1 MTKMNQYLL
10 VLVAVLSLAGVA
22 GAQEFPSDT
31 HEFLMARLA
40 ADEGRFEEALDRID
54 EVIRK
59 NPGNAV
65 LLFERAMIL
74 VDAGRIDR
82 AEAEL
87 REAVKLAPGF
97 FDANRMLGRLLLDRS
112 AGSRAK
118 IEEALPFLQA
128 AFKAN
133 PDDLSIGIAVSQI
146 LGSLGRDEEAAQ
158 ILATMVERA
167 PDQRALN
174 FSYAQVLSKLG
185 RESEAVRYLERTV
198 AIDPTFSPA
207 ILGLLDTYQ
216 QANEWQKA
224 ADVMAPLISEEPMNL
239 ELQRQQGY
247 FLLRAGNA
255 RAAAERFRLLVA
267 ADPKDVRSLFYLA
280 ESLNDLEQYTESE
293 PMFRQLLEADPNDAD
308 ILSSLGI
315 SLAGQKKWDEA
326 KTTFL
331 ELAAKPNVA
340 DNVAALARTQ
350 LAYIAL
356 QRGNNEEAV
365 ENAKAILVFR
375 DKPNTQAVNIALEAL
390 RREEK
395 FAEGVRLL
403 EPLLAQFGNDPFI
416 NARMIEMLARSGD
429 TGRAAELARAQVKL
443 GSRNAIATAEA
454 YVQAENF
461 KAAIATMN
469 EAIRAKPDDIELKF
483 QLGSILERA
492 GDHKGAEETFL
503 ALLDK
508 LPNHAPSLNYLG
520 YMWADKGVNL
530 DRAEEMLTR
539 AVGQEPE
546 NGAYVDSLGWLY
558 FRQGKF
564 ELAEKYL
571 TDATRLLPRDATVV
585 EHLADVVAV
594 RGQKDRAVELYRLAI
609 ELDPESKDI
618 QKLRAKISELESSV
632 AEKPR

>member
-1 MTKMNQYLL
+1 MTKMTKCLL
-10 VLVAVLSLAGVA
+10 LLLATLSLAGAA
-22 GAQEFPSDT
+22 GAQEFPADT

-40 ADEGRFEEALDRID
+40 ADEGRYEEAIERIG

-59 NPGNAV
+59 DPDNAV
-65 LLFERAMIL
+65 LLYERAMML
-74 VDAGRIDR
+74 VKAGRVDR

-87 REAVKLAPGF
+87 REAVTLAPDF
-97 FDANRMLGRLLLDRS
+97 YDANRMLGRLLLDRS
-112 AGSRAK
+112 SGSRAK

-128 AFKAN
+128 AFRKN
-133 PDDLSIGIAVSQI
+133 PDDLSIGVAISQI
-146 LGSLGRDEEAAQ
+146 LGSLGRNEESAE
-158 ILATMVERA
+158 ILATMVERS

-185 RESEAVRYLERTV
+185 REDEAVKYLERTV

-216 QANEWQKA
+216 QANDWQKA
-224 ADVMAPLISEEPMNL
+224 ADVMAPLISEDPMNL

-255 RAAAERFRLLVA
+255 RAAADRFRLLIA

-280 ESLNDLEQYTESE
+280 ESLNDLEQYAESE
-293 PMFRQLLEADPNDAD
+293 TMFRKLLEADPNDAD

-326 KTTFL
+326 TSTFRT
-331 ELAAKPNVA
+331 LAAKPDVA

-350 LAYIAL
+350 LAYIEL
-356 QRGNNEEAV
+356 QRGNNELAV

-390 RREEK
+390 RRQEK
-395 FAEGVRLL
+395 YAEGVTLL
-403 EPLLAQFGNDPFI
+403 EPLLAQFANDPFI
-416 NARMIEMLARSGD
+416 NARMIEMLARAGKTS
-429 TGRAAELARAQVKL
+429 RAAELARAQVKL

-461 KAAIATMN
+461 KAAIPAMN
-469 EAIRAKPDDIELKF
+469 EAIAAKPDDVELKF

-503 ALLDK
+503 ALLEK

-530 DRAEEMLTR
+530 ERAEEMLTR

-558 FRQGKF
+558 FRQGKL

-594 RGQKDRAVELYRLAI
+594 RGQTDRAVELYRLAI
-609 ELDPESKDI
+609 DLDPESKDI
-618 QKLRAKISELESSV
+618 QKLRAKISDLERSV
-632 AEKPR
+632 AEKPQ

>member
-1 MTKMNQYLL
+1 MTKMTKCLL
-10 VLVAVLSLAGVA
+10 LLLATLSLAGAA
-22 GAQEFPSDT
+22 GAQEFPADT

-40 ADEGRFEEALDRID
+40 ADEGRYEEAIERIG

-65 LLFERAMIL
+65 LLYERAMML
-74 VDAGRIDR
+74 VEAGRVDR

-87 REAVKLAPGF
+87 REAVKLAPDF
-97 FDANRMLGRLLLDRS
+97 YDANRMLGRLLLDRS
-112 AGSRAK
+112 SGSRAK

-128 AFKAN
+128 AFRKN
-133 PDDLSIGIAVSQI
+133 PDDLSIGVAISQI
-146 LGSLGRDEEAAQ
+146 LGSLGRNEESAE

-185 RESEAVRYLERTV
+185 REAEAVKYLERTV

-216 QANEWQKA
+216 QANDWQKA
-224 ADVMAPLISEEPMNL
+224 ADVMAPLISEDPMNL

-255 RAAAERFRLLVA
+255 RAAADRFRLLIA

-280 ESLNDLEQYTESE
+280 ESLNDLEQYAESE
-293 PMFRQLLEADPNDAD
+293 TMFRKLLEADPNDAD

-326 KTTFL
+326 TSTFQT
-331 ELAAKPNVA
+331 LAAKPDVP

-350 LAYIAL
+350 LAYIEL
-356 QRGNNEEAV
+356 QRGNNELAV

-375 DKPNTQAVNIALEAL
+375 DKPNTQAVNIALEAM

-395 FAEGVRLL
+395 YAEAVQLL
-403 EPLLAQFGNDPFI
+403 EPLLAKFRDDPFI
-416 NARMIEMLARSGD
+416 NARMIEMLARAGN
-429 TGRAAELARAQVKL
+429 TNRAAELARAQVKL

-461 KAAIATMN
+461 KAAIAAMN
-469 EAIRAKPDDIELKF
+469 EAIAAKPDDVELKF

-503 ALLDK
+503 ALLEK
-508 LPNHAPSLNYLG
+508 RPNHAPSLNYLG

-530 DRAEEMLTR
+530 ERAEEMLTR

-558 FRQGKF
+558 FRQGKL

-594 RGQKDRAVELYRLAI
+594 RGQTDRAVELYRLAI
-609 ELDPESKDI
+609 DLDPESKDI
-618 QKLRAKISELESSV
+618 QKLRAKISDLERSV
-632 AEKPR
+632 AEKPQ

>member
-1 MTKMNQYLL
+1 MTKMTKCLL
-10 VLVAVLSLAGVA
+10 LLLATLSLAGAA
-22 GAQEFPSDT
+22 GAQEFPADT

-40 ADEGRFEEALDRID
+40 ADEGRYEEAIERIG

-65 LLFERAMIL
+65 LLYERAMML
-74 VDAGRIDR
+74 VEAGRVDR

-87 REAVKLAPGF
+87 REAVKLAPDF
-97 FDANRMLGRLLLDRS
+97 YDANRMLGRLLLDRS
-112 AGSRAK
+112 SGSRAK

-128 AFKAN
+128 AFRKN
-133 PDDLSIGIAVSQI
+133 PDDLSIGVAISQI
-146 LGSLGRDEEAAQ
+146 LGSLGRNEESAE

-185 RESEAVRYLERTV
+185 REAEAVKYLERTV

-216 QANEWQKA
+216 QANDWQKA
-224 ADVMAPLISEEPMNL
+224 ADVMAPLISEDPMNL

-255 RAAAERFRLLVA
+255 RAAADRFRLLIA

-280 ESLNDLEQYTESE
+280 ESLNDLEQYAESE
-293 PMFRQLLEADPNDAD
+293 TMFRKLLEADPNDAD

-326 KTTFL
+326 TSTFQT
-331 ELAAKPNVA
+331 LAAKPDVP

-350 LAYIAL
+350 LAYIEL
-356 QRGNNEEAV
+356 QRGNNELAV

-375 DKPNTQAVNIALEAL
+375 DKPNTQAVNIALEAM

-395 FAEGVRLL
+395 YAEAVQLL
-403 EPLLAQFGNDPFI
+403 EPLLAKFADDPFI
-416 NARMIEMLARSGD
+416 NARMIEMLARAGN
-429 TGRAAELARAQVKL
+429 TNRAAELARAQVKL

-461 KAAIATMN
+461 KAAIAAMN
-469 EAIRAKPDDIELKF
+469 EAIAAKPDDVELKF

-503 ALLDK
+503 ALLEK
-508 LPNHAPSLNYLG
+508 RPNHAPSLNYLG

-530 DRAEEMLTR
+530 ERAEEMLTR

-558 FRQGKF
+558 FRQGKL

-594 RGQKDRAVELYRLAI
+594 RGQTDRAVELYRLAI
-609 ELDPESKDI
+609 DLDPESKDI
-618 QKLRAKISELESSV
+618 QKLRAKISDLERSV
-632 AEKPR
+632 AEKPQ